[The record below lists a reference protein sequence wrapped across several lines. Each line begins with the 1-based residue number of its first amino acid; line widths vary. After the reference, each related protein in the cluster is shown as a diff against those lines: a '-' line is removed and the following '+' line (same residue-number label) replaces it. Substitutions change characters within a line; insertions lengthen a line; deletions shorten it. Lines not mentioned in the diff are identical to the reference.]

1 MFEPLVPGAVKVPE
15 TNHYRCPTCQDEP
28 HCSLH
33 AAEAIE
39 EAIVREGPET
49 VAAVF
54 LEPVQNAGGCFV
66 PPPGYFDRV
75 REICDRHG
83 VLLVSDEVI
92 CAFGRIGRMFG
103 CERYGYQP
111 DIITS
116 AKGLTSGYAPLGA
129 MIVSDRIAEP
139 FVGTGES
146 FIHGFTFAG
155 HPVSCAVALA
165 NLKIFEDEDIVGH
178 VQANEDAFRAAL
190 DDLSDLPIVGDIRG
204 TGYFYA
210 IELVRDRDTRSSF
223 SDEERESLLRGFLSN
238 RFLELGLIC
247 RADDRGEPVIQL
259 SPPLIAEQAEF
270 RLHQPGPP
278 QCPDRSHC
286 KDAMMMATSFE
297 LDVTDKAIIAELQV
311 QGRLAYAK
319 LAPLVGLSEAATR
332 KRVNKLLERGVM
344 EIVAVTDPTRLGLS
358 HQSMV
363 GINVD
368 ADVRKIADE
377 LARIEAI
384 DYVVVTA
391 GRYDILAEVFS
402 ADATQ
407 FVGVINDQ
415 IRPIPGIINLEILT
429 YLDLVK
435 QTYNWGTA

>member
-1 MFEPLVPGAVKVPE
+1 
-15 TNHYRCPTCQDEP
+15 
-28 HCSLH
+28 
-33 AAEAIE
+33 
-39 EAIVREGPET
+39 
-49 VAAVF
+49 
-54 LEPVQNAGGCFV
+54 
-66 PPPGYFDRV
+66 
-75 REICDRHG
+75 
-83 VLLVSDEVI
+83 
-92 CAFGRIGRMFG
+92 
-103 CERYGYQP
+103 
-111 DIITS
+111 
-116 AKGLTSGYAPLGA
+116 
-129 MIVSDRIAEP
+129 
-139 FVGTGES
+139 
-146 FIHGFTFAG
+146 
-155 HPVSCAVALA
+155 
-165 NLKIFEDEDIVGH
+165 
-178 VQANEDAFRAAL
+178 
-190 DDLSDLPIVGDIRG
+190 
-204 TGYFYA
+204 
-210 IELVRDRDTRSSF
+210 
-223 SDEERESLLRGFLSN
+223 
-238 RFLELGLIC
+238 
-247 RADDRGEPVIQL
+247 
-259 SPPLIAEQAEF
+259 
-270 RLHQPGPP
+270 
-278 QCPDRSHC
+278 
-286 KDAMMMATSFE
+286 MMATSFE

-384 DYVVVTA
+384 YYVVVTA

>member
-1 MFEPLVPGAVKVPE
+1 
-15 TNHYRCPTCQDEP
+15 
-28 HCSLH
+28 
-33 AAEAIE
+33 
-39 EAIVREGPET
+39 
-49 VAAVF
+49 
-54 LEPVQNAGGCFV
+54 
-66 PPPGYFDRV
+66 
-75 REICDRHG
+75 
-83 VLLVSDEVI
+83 
-92 CAFGRIGRMFG
+92 
-103 CERYGYQP
+103 
-111 DIITS
+111 
-116 AKGLTSGYAPLGA
+116 
-129 MIVSDRIAEP
+129 
-139 FVGTGES
+139 
-146 FIHGFTFAG
+146 
-155 HPVSCAVALA
+155 
-165 NLKIFEDEDIVGH
+165 
-178 VQANEDAFRAAL
+178 
-190 DDLSDLPIVGDIRG
+190 
-204 TGYFYA
+204 
-210 IELVRDRDTRSSF
+210 
-223 SDEERESLLRGFLSN
+223 
-238 RFLELGLIC
+238 
-247 RADDRGEPVIQL
+247 
-259 SPPLIAEQAEF
+259 
-270 RLHQPGPP
+270 
-278 QCPDRSHC
+278 
-286 KDAMMMATSFE
+286 MMMATSFE

>member
-1 MFEPLVPGAVKVPE
+1 
-15 TNHYRCPTCQDEP
+15 
-28 HCSLH
+28 
-33 AAEAIE
+33 
-39 EAIVREGPET
+39 
-49 VAAVF
+49 
-54 LEPVQNAGGCFV
+54 
-66 PPPGYFDRV
+66 
-75 REICDRHG
+75 
-83 VLLVSDEVI
+83 
-92 CAFGRIGRMFG
+92 
-103 CERYGYQP
+103 
-111 DIITS
+111 
-116 AKGLTSGYAPLGA
+116 
-129 MIVSDRIAEP
+129 
-139 FVGTGES
+139 
-146 FIHGFTFAG
+146 
-155 HPVSCAVALA
+155 
-165 NLKIFEDEDIVGH
+165 
-178 VQANEDAFRAAL
+178 
-190 DDLSDLPIVGDIRG
+190 
-204 TGYFYA
+204 
-210 IELVRDRDTRSSF
+210 
-223 SDEERESLLRGFLSN
+223 
-238 RFLELGLIC
+238 
-247 RADDRGEPVIQL
+247 
-259 SPPLIAEQAEF
+259 
-270 RLHQPGPP
+270 
-278 QCPDRSHC
+278 
-286 KDAMMMATSFE
+286 MMMATSFE

-384 DYVVVTA
+384 YYVVVTA